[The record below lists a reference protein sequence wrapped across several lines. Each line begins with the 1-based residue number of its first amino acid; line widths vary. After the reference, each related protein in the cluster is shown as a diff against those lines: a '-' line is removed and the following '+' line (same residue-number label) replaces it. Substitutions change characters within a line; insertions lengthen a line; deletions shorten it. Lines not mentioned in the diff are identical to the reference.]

1 MKWTF
6 NVFILLII
14 LFVMGCSSA
23 GTTPTLEA
31 TVPPTV
37 TRFPPSATY
46 TVPTLPTA
54 TIVPTITAT
63 PASNAIYYLI
73 VLDASELMKS
83 AFGETTKWDAARESV
98 KAILNG
104 LEPDARYGLVVVG
117 GTPSTRGVDLCNEP
131 SAARSF
137 FSTRQKVSD
146 QIAQLQPVGGG
157 SLYTA
162 LALAQNQFEGL
173 TSNTIRSLIF
183 ITGSSDACSR
193 DQWQDLE
200 RQFKFNADAGLDF
213 HSEIVILDDGQDPAM
228 QSLVQRVGAVTQN
241 VNFQLPEDVAQLRE
255 TDQLVITNI
264 NNYVELV
271 LATQTI
277 KTPIASSFTLT
288 PKSGVPTNTLQS
300 SSYTLTPRAVT
311 PTLTPSI
318 TPTSGIPTIVL
329 SWTPSAAP
337 ATPTATAGSAS
348 SVKLLTVAYLTLG
361 TGCQI
366 DVQVQVNGGPA
377 TGEFHVRNS
386 SYDPGRSTGYP
397 QTTLQVGTNWASLFS
412 LNNLLTLPGDQRAY
426 YQHEVW
432 FEFNGVQ
439 SNHLTQLVCPGIPPS

>member
-1 MKWTF
+1 MKWKF
-6 NVFILLII
+6 NAFILLVI
-14 LFVMGCSSA
+14 LIVTGCA
-23 GTTPTLEA
+23 GATPTLEA
-31 TVPPTV
+31 TLQPTV

-63 PASNAIYYLI
+63 PVSNAIYYLI
-73 VLDASELMKS
+73 VLDASELMKG
-83 AFGETTKWDAARESV
+83 AFGGTTKWDAARESV
-98 KAILNG
+98 EAILNG
-104 LEPDARYGLVVVG
+104 LELNARYGLVVVG
-117 GTPSTRGVDLCNEP
+117 GIPSTPGADLCNEP
-131 SAARSF
+131 SAIKTF
-137 FSTRQKVSD
+137 FSSRQKVSD
-146 QIAQLQPVGGG
+146 LIGQLEPAGGG

-173 TSNTIRSLIF
+173 TSNTIRSLIY

-200 RQFKFNADAGLDF
+200 RQFKFNAEAGLDF
-213 HSEIVILDDGQDPAM
+213 HSEIVILDNDPDSAM
-228 QSLVQRVGAVTQN
+228 QSLAQRVGAVTKN
-241 VNFQLPEDVAQLRE
+241 VNFQLPKDVAQLRE

-277 KTPIASSFTLT
+277 RTPIASSFTLT
-288 PKSGVPTNTLQS
+288 PRPGLPTNTPLS

-318 TPTSGIPTIVL
+318 TPTIGIPTIVL

-337 ATPTATAGSAS
+337 ATQTATASSAS

-366 DVQVQVNGGPA
+366 DVQVQVSGGPA

-386 SYDPGRSTGYP
+386 SYDPGSSTGYP

-412 LNNLLTLPGDQRAY
+412 LNNLLTLPGDKPAY

-432 FEFNGVQ
+432 FEYNGVQ
-439 SNHLTQLVCPGIPPS
+439 SNHLRQLVCPGIPPS